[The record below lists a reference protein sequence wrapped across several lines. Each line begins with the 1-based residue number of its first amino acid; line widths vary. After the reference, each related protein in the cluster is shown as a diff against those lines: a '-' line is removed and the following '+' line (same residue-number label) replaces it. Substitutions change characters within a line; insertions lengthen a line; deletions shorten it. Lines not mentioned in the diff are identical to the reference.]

1 MLGRV
6 HTFRIFRVRP
16 NFELVV
22 VLGEDILAWLVIA
35 LGGAMFAGNVAALIR
50 PPKQRRDANDLTKA
64 PLFRSVVMATIG
76 AIATIWALVSLL

>member
-1 MLGRV
+1 MVGCI
-6 HTFRIFRVRP
+6 HTFRKFRVRP
-16 NFELVV
+16 YFELGMF
-22 VLGEDILAWLVIA
+22 LGEDILAWLIIA

-64 PLFRSVVMATIG
+64 PVFRSVVMATIG